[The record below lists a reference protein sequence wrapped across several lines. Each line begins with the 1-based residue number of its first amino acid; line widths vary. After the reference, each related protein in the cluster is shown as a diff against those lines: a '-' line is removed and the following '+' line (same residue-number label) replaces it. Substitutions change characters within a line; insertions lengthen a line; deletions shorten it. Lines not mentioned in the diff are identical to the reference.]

1 MLKHFLIATGLA
13 AVFSLS
19 AAQYKLHTWK
29 KLHLTPNFWSEG
41 GHFSDFDHDGKTD
54 VVVGPY
60 WYAGPDFKKRHT
72 IYTDKD
78 VFEMVKDAASVA
90 AQIEHLKSR

>member
-29 KLHLTPNFWSEG
+29 KIHLTPNFWSEG
-41 GHFSDFDHDGKTD
+41 GHFSDFDDP
-54 VVVGPY
+54 VVVKPG
-60 WYAGPDFKKRHT
+60 
-72 IYTDKD
+72 
-78 VFEMVKDAASVA
+78 
-90 AQIEHLKSR
+90 IENLGIDSFVRPS